1 MPATRITLRRS
12 LAAAAALP
20 LLAVALTACGYGS
33 EAKDD
38 DAKKANV
45 AADGK
50 KLSADTVKIGYFP
63 NLTHAT
69 ALVGIQEG
77 LFAEGARRHEGQ
89 AVDLQRR
96 ARPRSRRSTRA
107 SIDIGFI
114 GPSPAINGYTKSKGK
129 SLRIIGGS
137 ASGGV
142 KLVVNPK
149 KIKTL
154 DDLKGKKIATPQL
167 GNTQDVAF
175 LNWIS
180 EKGWKVD
187 AQSGKGDVSVV
198 RTDNKVTPDAYKSG
212 SIDGAWVPE
221 PTASKL
227 VAEGAKVLLDES
239 TLWPDK
245 KFVITNIIVSQ
256 KFLKEHPDVV
266 EAVLRGSV
274 KTNAWI
280 NANPDKAKASAN
292 AALKALIRQGA
303 AAPRSS
309 TRRGSPIQFTDDPLA
324 ATLDDGGR
332 ARGEGRSAGAARP
345 ERHLRPDAAEQGP
358 QGRGQARGR
367 RRRSRRQVTP
377 DPIQDLPGGDDHGT
391 TTLTKAA
398 EAPCVGRRTPPVSR
412 TSRSPSA
419 GPAGTQLVLD
429 DITLDVAPG
438 EFVTLLGASGC
449 GKSTLLN
456 LVAGLDRPTAGSI
469 ETPGGRP
476 ALMFQEHALFPWL
489 TAGKNIELALRLR
502 GVPQGRAPRGGGAA
516 AGTRPARRA
525 RTASGCTSCPAACAS
540 GSRWPA
546 RSPRTANCC

>member
-1 MPATRITLRRS
+1 MPATRTTLRRS

-38 DAKKANV
+38 AQKANV
-45 AADGK
+45 SSGGK

-77 LFAEGARRHEGQ
+77 LIAKELGGTT
-89 AVDLQRR
+89 VK
-96 ARPRSRRSTRA
+96 PSTFNA
-107 SIDIGFI
+107 GPSEIEALNAGSIDIGFI
-114 GPSPAINGYTKSKGK
+114 GPSPAINGFAKSKGK

-227 VAEGAKVLLDES
+227 VAQGAKVLLDES

-256 KFLKEHPDVV
+256 KFLSEHPDVV

-274 KTNAWI
+274 NTNAWI

-292 AALKALIRQGA
+292 AALKELSGKELPPEVIDPAWK
-303 AAPRSS
+303 SV
-309 TRRGSPIQFTDDPLA
+309 QFTDDPLA
-324 ATLDDGGR
+324 ATLD
-332 ARGEGRSAGAARP
+332 
-345 ERHLRPDAAEQGP
+345 
-358 QGRGQARGR
+358 
-367 RRRSRRQVTP
+367 T
-377 DPIQDLPGGDDHGT
+377 
-391 TTLTKAA
+391 
-398 EAPCVGRRTPPVSR
+398 EAKHAV
-412 TSRSPSA
+412 
-419 GPAGTQLVLD
+419 Q
-429 DITLDVAPG
+429 
-438 EFVTLLGASGC
+438 
-449 GKSTLLN
+449 
-456 LVAGLDRPTAGSI
+456 AGLLEQTDLSGIYDLKPLNKI
-469 ETPGGRP
+469 
-476 ALMFQEHALFPWL
+476 LK
-489 TAGKNIELALRLR
+489 TAGKPEVADAGL
-502 GVPQGRAPRGGGAA
+502 GVK
-516 AGTRPARRA
+516 
-525 RTASGCTSCPAACAS
+525 
-540 GSRWPA
+540 
-546 RSPRTANCC
+546 